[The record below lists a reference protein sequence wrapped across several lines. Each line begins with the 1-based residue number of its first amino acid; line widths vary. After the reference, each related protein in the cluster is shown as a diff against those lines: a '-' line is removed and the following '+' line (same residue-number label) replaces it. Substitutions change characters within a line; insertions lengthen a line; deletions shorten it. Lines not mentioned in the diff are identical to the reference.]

1 MTKKLFLSGLAG
13 FVTYYLLGWLAYGIL
28 FTENTTGEEPLI
40 FIALG
45 CLFYTLIFAVL
56 FTCWT
61 DITTFSAGLKVGAV
75 LGLLY
80 ALNWYFFMFIGTF
93 DLMYFLKEMVTNIV
107 MSALTAGVVAY
118 VGGKV
123 T

>member
-45 CLFYTLIFAVL
+45 CLFYALIFAVL

-61 DITTFSAGLKVGAV
+61 DITTFSTGLKVGAV

-80 ALNWYFFMFIGTF
+80 ALNWHFFMFIGTF

>member
-1 MTKKLFLSGLAG
+1 M
-13 FVTYYLLGWLAYGIL
+13 FVLRFDFCCSFYLL
-28 FTENTTGEEPLI
+28 
-40 FIALG
+40 
-45 CLFYTLIFAVL
+45 
-56 FTCWT
+56 
-61 DITTFSAGLKVGAV
+61 DRHQTFSAGLKVGAV